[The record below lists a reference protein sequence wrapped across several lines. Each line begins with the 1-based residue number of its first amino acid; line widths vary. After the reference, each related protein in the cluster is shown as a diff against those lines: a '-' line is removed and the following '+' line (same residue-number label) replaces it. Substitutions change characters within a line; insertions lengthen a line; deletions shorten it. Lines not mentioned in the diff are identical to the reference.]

1 MKRIRLLDL
10 GVVKPIRSQTVYHA
24 VAYAMTETTTDTV
37 ILVRPDAPYVS
48 IGYHQDAEQEVDLA
62 YCRAHGLSVIRREV
76 GGGAVY
82 LDGGQVFVQWVFG
95 RGRSAG
101 DAGTTRVALP
111 ADLTQRFALF
121 ARPLVETYQ
130 SLSIPAYFRPVNDIH
145 VNGRKIGGTGA
156 AQIGEAEVL
165 VGSLMFTFDKMTMA
179 RVLKVSSEKMRDKV
193 FQGLEQYMTT
203 IAEQIPGFC
212 QESGFE
218 TRRQAVLTAYLERC
232 AAALGAV
239 IVPGA
244 WSDAEEAAAT
254 TLDARFASEEWLL
267 ARIRHVAQIGR
278 GRQGVKIHAGVR
290 VVEGAYKAP
299 GGLIR
304 VSARLRED
312 RVDDV
317 SITGDFT
324 MFPAGA
330 VAALEAGA
338 AGLKYARPTLIAGL
352 SQIYRESAIQS
363 PGVTAED
370 LAEAIMLAGQ

>member
-10 GVVKPIRSQTVYHA
+10 GVVTPIRSQTVYHA
-24 VAYAMTETTTDTV
+24 VAYAMTEATADTV

-62 YCRAHGLSVIRREV
+62 YCRDHGLPVIRREV

-95 RGRSAG
+95 RSQSA
-101 DAGTTRVALP
+101 AATRVALP
-111 ADLTQRFALF
+111 ADLAQRFALF

-130 SLSIPAYFRPVNDIH
+130 SLGIPAYFRPVNDIH
-145 VNGRKIGGTGA
+145 VDGRKIGGAGA

-165 VGSLMFTFDKMTMA
+165 VGSLMFTFDKITMA

-212 QESGFE
+212 DAPGFE
-218 TRRQAVLTAYLERC
+218 TRRQAALTAYLERC
-232 AAALGAV
+232 AAALDAV
-239 IVPGA
+239 IAPGA

-267 ARIRHVAQIGR
+267 ARTRHVAQIGR

-290 VVEGAYKAP
+290 VVEGTYKAP

-338 AGLKYARPTLIAGL
+338 AGLAYTRPALIAGL
-352 SQIYRESAIQS
+352 SQVYRESAIQS

>member
-1 MKRIRLLDL
+1 MHMKRIRLLDL
-10 GVVKPIRSQTVYHA
+10 GVVTPIRSQTVYHA
-24 VAYAMTETTTDTV
+24 VAYAMTEATADTV

-62 YCRAHGLSVIRREV
+62 YCRDHGLPVIRREV

-95 RGRSAG
+95 RSQSAE
-101 DAGTTRVALP
+101 ATRVALP
-111 ADLTQRFALF
+111 ADLAQRFALF

-130 SLSIPAYFRPVNDIH
+130 SLGIPAYFRPVNDIH
-145 VNGRKIGGTGA
+145 VDGRKIGGAGA

-165 VGSLMFTFDKMTMA
+165 VGSLMFTFDKITMA

-212 QESGFE
+212 DAPGFE
-218 TRRQAVLTAYLERC
+218 TRRQAALTAYLERC
-232 AAALGAV
+232 AAALDAV
-239 IVPGA
+239 IAPGA

-267 ARIRHVAQIGR
+267 ARTRHVAQIGR

-290 VVEGAYKAP
+290 VVEGTYKAP

-338 AGLKYARPTLIAGL
+338 AGLAYTRPALIAGL
-352 SQIYRESAIQS
+352 SQVYRESAIQS